1 MITKL
6 IFGVLCGIL
15 YIIGLPFGWNYQ
27 ETSVYI
33 WIHLWPILCILST
46 IPMLYYSV
54 KRAMLKD
61 KGYMATFG
69 IILYNFSFVL
79 FYCNVLEHYS
89 IGTRFGTNPIRA
101 VRHHGNAVRLR
112 HISSCQPCRCPAA
125 DGGNVLVFPQCF
137 AANGKA
143 HADDCLGGAGA
154 DGNLPPAVICRAF

>member
-33 WIHLWPILCILST
+33 CIHLWPILCILST

-54 KRAMLKD
+54 KRAMLKG
-61 KGYMATFG
+61 KGYITIWLVIIYNYTF
-69 IILYNFSFVL
+69 IL

-89 IGTRFGTNPIRA
+89 IGTRFGSNPIPIIFNQCYQDFMQIA
-101 VRHHGNAVRLR
+101 ASCNTTYEIANLVIYVVLFAIIMITNFTITLILR
-112 HISSCQPCRCPAA
+112 HLS
-125 DGGNVLVFPQCF
+125 LV
-137 AANGKA
+137 KKK
-143 HADDCLGGAGA
+143 
-154 DGNLPPAVICRAF
+154 